1 MVTAVDFETLSLAE
15 IIRLK
20 DELSQV
26 LKRRFER
33 NLCLGF
39 TDVVGSTAY
48 FSRFGDEAGRGLQQ
62 RHFDALNAVLTQN
75 GGRIVDTAGDGAFTC
90 WQSVE
95 GALLAMITMQ
105 DVITQQ
111 NQSRPREHQLSVRI
125 GIHWGAVLTDGV
137 VVTGDAVNLAARV
150 ASSGTPGEMRLTRQA
165 FQELSNTSRI
175 RCRGLPPIELKGITK
190 PVDLVVYEWRDRML
204 FPSHVRVEETGE
216 DITLPQQDTISF
228 GRLREKDGVPAND
241 IVLSL
246 PDKQMTQ
253 QISRWHFE
261 LRRRNDGF
269 MLRPV
274 SDQAT
279 EVDGQVIQKGA
290 DVAIRPGVVVRLSRV
305 MTLTFMADPLFGGAS
320 GADDTLLKE
329 TLAPR

>member
-1 MVTAVDFETLSLAE
+1 MTAEDFEKLSLTE

-33 NLCLGF
+33 DLCLGF

-48 FSRFGDEAGRGLQQ
+48 FSRFGDEQGRGLQQ
-62 RHFDALNAVLTQN
+62 RHLDALNSVLERG

-90 WQSVE
+90 WQTVE
-95 GALLAMITMQ
+95 GALQALVEMQ
-105 DVITQQ
+105 DVISRQ
-111 NQSRPREHQLSVRI
+111 NQTRPREHQLTVRI
-125 GIHWGAVLTDGV
+125 GVHWGPVLTDGA

-150 ASSGTPGEMRLTRQA
+150 AGSGSPGEMRLTKQA
-165 FQELSNTSRI
+165 FQELSNNSRI
-175 RCRGLPPIELKGITK
+175 RCRLLPPVELKGIHK
-190 PVDLVVYEWRDRML
+190 LVELYAYEWRDRTL
-204 FPSHVRVEETGE
+204 FPSLVRVEETGE
-216 DITLPQQDTISF
+216 EYVLPAQDTISF
-228 GRLREKDGVPAND
+228 GRLREKDGQPAND

-261 LRRRNDGF
+261 LRRRNEGF
-269 MLRPV
+269 ALRPV

-279 EVDGQVIQKGA
+279 EVDGQAITKGT
-290 DVAIRPGVVVRLSRV
+290 DVVIRPGAVVRLSRV
-305 MTLTFMADPLFGGAS
+305 MTLTFVADAMFGGSS
-320 GADDTLLKE
+320 GSDDTLLKE